1 MKTIFQRVIRLV
13 ATFIVMCSILIAGP
27 TAPAHAA
34 LSLIPIPAA
43 QSIAAGDHHTCT
55 LLTTGAV
62 KCWGANLS
70 GQAGAGGNPVLTPQV
85 VTGIAR
91 AVQVATGG
99 NHSCALMNDATVR
112 CWGGNGSG
120 QLGFVG
126 PSTFTPTTV
135 AGLTGVASVALG
147 LNHSCALLITG
158 SVKCWGLG
166 LAGQLGNGLGTSSA
180 TPVLV
185 SALTNAETISAGG
198 NHTCVIV
205 VSPKQSPKATCWG
218 EGTSSQ
224 LGNNANG
231 QQNSLVPIGV
241 DDSSPVVQV
250 SAGRLH
256 TCDLIYNG
264 TVKCFGYNG
273 SGQLGVDTVV
283 QQSLTPVLVGGMT
296 NAIEIATG
304 GSHSC
309 AVLTTGHVQCWGSNG
324 LGQLGH
330 GIGVNTHTPVEV
342 VGVTTAV
349 HITAGL
355 FHTCAELTNGSIKCW
370 GSNDQ
375 GQIGNTTLQDAP
387 SPVDVVNV
395 LPPEFAANV
404 PARIMDTRA
413 GSTTVDHLF
422 EALGQRAAGSVT
434 QLDVTGRAGVP
445 VGAKSASL
453 NITVTGAQGAGFL
466 TAYPCENATPNASNL
481 NYVQG
486 DTVANVVIATLGVSG
501 KVCIYTDAALDLIV
515 DVNGYT
521 PSSAPYH
528 PLDPGRLLDTR
539 PGSTTV
545 DHQSEGIGLRTAGST
560 TNVVFAGRYGI
571 PADALAV
578 AINVTVT
585 GPTTGG
591 YVTVFPCGTQPP
603 NSSTLN
609 FNGGQT
615 IANAAIAKIGTNG
628 EVCIFTSSSTHVL
641 IDASGYVPS
650 LASSVYQP
658 LDPARLLDTR
668 VGSTTVDHLQEA
680 IGIRAAKSQT
690 ALNVKSRG
698 GVSPTAST
706 VVLNVTVTGSAAGG
720 YVTVWPCTAA
730 MPNASNLNYNAGQ
743 TIANA
748 VIAKV
753 DTNGQVCTYTDSAT
767 ELVADVTGYYP

>member
-13 ATFIVMCSILIAGP
+13 AILIVMCSILIAGP
-27 TAPAHAA
+27 TAPAHAV
-34 LSLIPIPAA
+34 LTVNPIPSA

-55 LLTTGAV
+55 LLPGGSV

-70 GQAGAGGNPVLTPQV
+70 GQAGAGGNPVLAPQV
-85 VTGIAR
+85 VAGISR

-99 NHSCALMNDATVR
+99 NHSCALINDATVR
-112 CWGGNGSG
+112 CWGGNGSS

-135 AGLTGVASVALG
+135 VGLTGVANIALG
-147 LNHSCALLITG
+147 LNHSCAMLLNGT
-158 SVKCWGLG
+158 VKCWGRG
-166 LAGQLGNGLGTSSA
+166 IEGQLGNGLGVSSA

-185 SALTNAETISAGG
+185 QGINTAATIASGG
-198 NHTCVIV
+198 NHICVTITTGSS
-205 VSPKQSPKATCWG
+205 VSVKCWG
-218 EGTSSQ
+218 EGTNSQ
-224 LGNNANG
+224 LGNAANG
-231 QQNSLVPIGV
+231 QLNSLIPVSV
-241 DDSSPVVQV
+241 DSIANALQISG
-250 SAGRLH
+250 GRFH
-256 TCDLIYNG
+256 TCILINGG

-283 QQSLTPVLVGGMT
+283 NKSITPVLVSGIT

-304 GSHSC
+304 NSHSC
-309 AVLTTGHVQCWGSNG
+309 AVLATGHVQCWGSNG

-330 GIGVNTHTPVEV
+330 GIGANDHTPVDV

-349 HITAGL
+349 HIAAGQ
-355 FHTCAELTNGSIKCW
+355 FHTCAQLTNGSIKCW

-375 GQIGNTTLQDAP
+375 GQIGNTTLHDAP
-387 SPVDVVNV
+387 LPVDAVNV
-395 LPPEFAANV
+395 LPPEFVANV

-413 GSTTVDHLF
+413 GSLTVDHLF
-422 EALGQRAAGSVT
+422 ESLGQRAAGSVT

-445 VGAKSASL
+445 AGAKSASL
-453 NITVTGAQGAGFL
+453 NITVTGAQGAGYL
-466 TAYPCENATPNASNL
+466 TAYPCENSTPNASNL

-486 DTVANVVIATLGVSG
+486 DTVANVVIATLGASG
-501 KVCIYTDAALDLIV
+501 KVCLYTDAAIDLIV

-528 PLDPGRLLDTR
+528 PLDPARLLDMR

-545 DHQSEGIGLRTAGST
+545 DHQSEGIGVRAAGST
-560 TNVVFAGRYGI
+560 TQVVMASRYGI

-578 AINVTVT
+578 VVNVTVT
-585 GPTTGG
+585 GSTTGG

-650 LASSVYQP
+650 IAISVYQP

-668 VGSTTVDHLQEA
+668 AGSVTVDHMQEA
-680 IGIRAAKSQT
+680 IGTRTAQSQT
-690 ALNVKSRG
+690 SVNIKSRG

-753 DTNGQVCTYTDSAT
+753 DVNGQVCIYTDSAT
-767 ELVADVTGYYP
+767 ELIVDVTGYYP